1 MKSVQKIWAE
11 LSAKNT
17 QEVELSEEKKV
28 ELALGDGLQSI
39 ADKVYSLKQKSES
52 ELDNAFTELVKLEKM
67 AQRVISDAPNIENP
81 FKAFKDEL
89 MRLESMWDKETNRLK
104 AIENELGTKIEYP
117 KVFQSVSEQ
126 LSSFQRLEQNYRADI
141 TDYNKRIRKYK

>member
-1 MKSVQKIWAE
+1 MKSVQKLWAE
-11 LSAKNT
+11 LSAK
-17 QEVELSEEKKV
+17 EVQLSEEKKV

-67 AQRVISDAPNIENP
+67 AQRVISEAPNIENP

>member
-67 AQRVISDAPNIENP
+67 AQRVISEAPNIENP